1 MFANEAGL
9 YRLTRALTVEPI
21 GSYVDRLWR
30 QDVEKS
36 QLDLMHGHAYG
47 VGRKY
52 KVSYPLTGQKVPSD
66 VLVYDYTKED
76 TKNSYGS
83 WTRYTNHAATGW
95 CNLLEDAFFCTTSGR
110 VYQVASGNS
119 KYDYAD
125 DGRAIQCSS
134 TFRALDF
141 GDSAIRKRVLHL
153 LVHYRIPQLLEG
165 SVDVNTASVGMAV
178 NLVDSFQPLDTF
190 YLDVPNKPDG
200 LSTLTPN
207 KQVTIRYAVRNPKSL
222 YFQTKISDNGLH
234 TPLQVTGLSFRVAG
248 LGTEGI
254 TEAAQTSPQ
263 GSSK

>member
-1 MFANEAGL
+1 
-9 YRLTRALTVEPI
+9 
-21 GSYVDRLWR
+21 
-30 QDVEKS
+30 
-36 QLDLMHGHAYG
+36 MHGHAYG

>member
-1 MFANEAGL
+1 
-9 YRLTRALTVEPI
+9 
-21 GSYVDRLWR
+21 
-30 QDVEKS
+30 
-36 QLDLMHGHAYG
+36 
-47 VGRKY
+47 
-52 KVSYPLTGQKVPSD
+52 
-66 VLVYDYTKED
+66 
-76 TKNSYGS
+76 
-83 WTRYTNHAATGW
+83 
-95 CNLLEDAFFCTTSGR
+95 
-110 VYQVASGNS
+110 
-119 KYDYAD
+119 
-125 DGRAIQCSS
+125 
-134 TFRALDF
+134 
-141 GDSAIRKRVLHL
+141 VLHL